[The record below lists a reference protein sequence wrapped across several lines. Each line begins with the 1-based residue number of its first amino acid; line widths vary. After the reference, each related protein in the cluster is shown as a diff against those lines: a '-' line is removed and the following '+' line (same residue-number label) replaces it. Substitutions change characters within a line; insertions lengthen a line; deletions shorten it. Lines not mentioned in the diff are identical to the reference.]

1 VLFFSFAFF
10 LSSVS
15 FLSSFVIP
23 VHSFLF
29 HCISSFTVPFLF
41 SLSLSFIH
49 ARSIPFISVT
59 YDVRVDSKEEMNQL
73 ETKISST
80 ISDSAA
86 FTNEMQK
93 TMKANDVKSVS
104 PASIIADTTAPPK
117 SAGMVGRQDPSSDVN
132 GEKKE
137 DDKDGN
143 SSVLVGIVLGIV
155 GALCVAGLVG
165 AFVRFRNRK
174 ADGDQDGDQDGV
186 ELKSKRP
193 STDMTAQGE
202 ANTETYHQNPMNN
215 VHQSGGRSSHH
226 DRTTTIEIGAEKMA
240 EASAVMPSLP
250 VATVAVAEVLLKVAP
265 PMPSSPAVEAE
276 MKSQDKPPR
285 EQLKELKTLLE
296 DGLITQDQF
305 TTKQQA
311 IVAKM

>member
-1 VLFFSFAFF
+1 
-10 LSSVS
+10 
-15 FLSSFVIP
+15 
-23 VHSFLF
+23 
-29 HCISSFTVPFLF
+29 
-41 SLSLSFIH
+41 
-49 ARSIPFISVT
+49 
-59 YDVRVDSKEEMNQL
+59 M

-80 ISDSAA
+80 FSDSAA

-202 ANTETYHQNPMNN
+202 ANTETY
-215 VHQSGGRSSHH
+215 VYQSGGRSSHH

-265 PMPSSPAVEAE
+265 PMPSAPAVEAE